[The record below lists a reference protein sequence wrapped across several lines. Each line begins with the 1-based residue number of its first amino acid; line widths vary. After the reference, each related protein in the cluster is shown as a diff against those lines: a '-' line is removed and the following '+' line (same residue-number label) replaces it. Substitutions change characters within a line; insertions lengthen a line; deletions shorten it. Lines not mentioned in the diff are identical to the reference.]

1 MKKVLSL
8 LCLTLAVLICA
19 SSCKDNDEPTAART
33 SIVGA
38 TYTTTQADEDA
49 SGPVTL
55 DVSFPTS
62 TQYSMVSYQKNT
74 ITGETTEVTIS
85 GPYTV
90 ASDLI
95 TCSAKGV
102 SITYKRNGV
111 IVPVMGAEG
120 SVPLFEPIEN
130 IFRIGKDYETITLIN
145 SDGEEENIVFTLKK

>member
-8 LCLTLAVLICA
+8 LCLTLAVLVCA

-38 TYTTTQADEDA
+38 TYTTTQADKDT
-49 SGPVTL
+49 GRPVTL
-55 DVSFPTS
+55 SVSFPTS
-62 TQYSMVSYQKNT
+62 TQYSMVIYEKNT
-74 ITGETTEVTIS
+74 TTGETIEVTIS

-120 SVPLFEPIEN
+120 SVPRFEAVEN
-130 IFRIGKDYETITLIN
+130 VFRIGKDYETITLIS
-145 SDGEEENIVFTLKK
+145 SDGEEENLVLTLKK